1 MAEHKDLCDQLDLI
15 ITERLPSL
23 LLPVPK
29 TFTLPVI
36 MSLNAGIGGTEA
48 TLCVDMLTRMYQRFA
63 QQQGWRIEIV
73 SRVEGGDSMGT
84 TGLKEIS
91 MKLSPPEFGGEED
104 PEVFGMIQ
112 WEKGVHRVQRIPAN
126 DTQGRVQSS
135 TVAIIV
141 STTPPHDD
149 SNFADI
155 VQVMPIYPDT
165 PDAPLVD
172 PKDVKTEVM
181 RSRGAGGQVRL
192 RSHFANLQGISNSG
206 STSIK
211 LNQPSD

>member
-1 MAEHKDLCDQLDLI
+1 MFMAEHSDLCDQLDNL

-29 TFTLPVI
+29 TFALPVI

-63 QQQGWRIEIV
+63 TQRGWRIEIV

-104 PEVFGMIQ
+104 EEVFGMIQ

-141 STTPPHDD
+141 ST
-149 SNFADI
+149 
-155 VQVMPIYPDT
+155 Q
-165 PDAPLVD
+165 PLHR
-172 PKDVKTEVM
+172 PTC
-181 RSRGAGGQVRL
+181 R
-192 RSHFANLQGISNSG
+192 
-206 STSIK
+206 
-211 LNQPSD
+211 